1 MNQNRHLP
9 RTPADELSRVLVVD
23 DDPHICALIV
33 ECLKREGYGATSV
46 SSARAMDRTIDSE
59 PIDLII
65 LDIMMPG
72 EDGLV
77 ACARVAEYG
86 GPPVIL
92 LSALGTEDDRVAG
105 LVAGAGH
112 YLSKPCSPRELLATV
127 QAALR
132 SQDRGGK
139 LARQIYA
146 FDGWRLDAT
155 TRELLNPEGVRI
167 DLTDGEFAVLRIF
180 VERPRRVL
188 ARDSLLE
195 AARGRNC
202 ESFDRAIDTQVSRL
216 RRKLGATGDTIIRT
230 IRNEG
235 YFFVPSVTGAS

>member
-1 MNQNRHLP
+1 M
-9 RTPADELSRVLVVD
+9 AVD
-23 DDPHICALIV
+23 
-33 ECLKREGYGATSV
+33 
-46 SSARAMDRTIDSE
+46 
-59 PIDLII
+59 
-65 LDIMMPG
+65 
-72 EDGLV
+72 
-77 ACARVAEYG
+77 
-86 GPPVIL
+86 
-92 LSALGTEDDRVAG
+92 
-105 LVAGAGH
+105 
-112 YLSKPCSPRELLATV
+112 
-127 QAALR
+127 AA
-132 SQDRGGK
+132 
-139 LARQIYA
+139 
-146 FDGWRLDAT
+146 

-180 VERPRRVL
+180 VERPRRIL

>member
-1 MNQNRHLP
+1 MNQNRQLP
-9 RTPADELSRVLVVD
+9 RTPADELGRVLVVD

-139 LARQIYA
+139 LARQTYA
-146 FDGWRLDAT
+146 FDGWRWM
-155 TRELLNPEGVRI
+155 
-167 DLTDGEFAVLRIF
+167 
-180 VERPRRVL
+180 PRR
-188 ARDSLLE
+188 A
-195 AARGRNC
+195 NC
-202 ESFDRAIDTQVSRL
+202 LTLKACELT
-216 RRKLGATGDTIIRT
+216 
-230 IRNEG
+230 
-235 YFFVPSVTGAS
+235 